1 MPKKLR
7 AWLVLGVAV
16 LIAVGCAP
24 APESP
29 ESQVRALFGQ
39 AREAAEQKDLATL
52 RRAVSDRYEDAHGH
66 DKRAVEGI
74 LRLQFLR
81 HESIHLFTR
90 VSAVVFPEPDRAQAT
105 VYVAMAGRP
114 IPEAEALMRLK
125 ADFYRFDFV
134 LAKEGEDWKVIRADW
149 RPADLGDFVL

>member
-7 AWLVLGVAV
+7 SWLALGAVVLLAT
-16 LIAVGCAP
+16 ACAP
-24 APESP
+24 PPESP
-29 ESQVRALFGQ
+29 EAQVRTLFGK

-52 RRAVSDRYEDAHGH
+52 RRAVSDRYTDAHGN
-66 DKRAVEGI
+66 DRRAVEGI

-90 VSAVVFPEPDRAQAT
+90 VSTVVFPEPDRAEAT

-114 IPEAEALMRLK
+114 IAEAEALTRLK
-125 ADFYRFDFV
+125 ADLYRFDFV
-134 LAKEGEDWKVIRADW
+134 LAKEGEDWKVIHADW
-149 RPADLGDFVL
+149 RPAELGDFL